1 MTALEIY
8 LQQLDNSSYDRQDI
22 QTINSEFQQLAEKLE
37 SEGNSEEAKLADLNR
52 QVFSV
57 RKSFNYSENKYEGTL
72 KGLSWMTSCNKTL
85 EDGTIE
91 KIYWPDITAFTQN
104 DFDYFEK
111 RYKESNNLFIKTE
124 YGLMVYF
131 GSKSK
136 YAKNLDFKRE
146 LFTELFKLSKNY
158 FEKSKENER
167 YIIEFFL
174 VLELAVGVAKES
186 KLKKELEDILIFTCN
201 THQNWNTT
209 HEMTLRVLLDLSALL
224 STNYK
229 IVKNI
234 EGIDFHKVIDKN
246 IEGSKE
252 IGNTYQWGAIYL
264 IDRCLKINQQ
274 RGVHDNKH
282 LLRYKAELYEKL
294 ALEAE
299 SKGNLAVA
307 EFAERSLRI
316 YQQLKSTNDIERLEN
331 YYSTMR
337 SKFGVNKHSLDLP
350 PDYYE
355 EIINQIEHAVAE
367 NDERGILNYFI
378 ITPWYRK
385 IEEINNFSDI
395 AKKQFILQSIIPV
408 NIIDK
413 FGNTVD
419 VFYTDEEKEKYN
431 FWQNYNFHFQLG
443 TQTMHRFFI
452 TSYKSNKLNYDSVL
466 SYLESTWFNEKIDRS
481 YNGERISIFPID
493 TIKPGLKKIFEE
505 LDLFFKDETHS
516 CDFVTIIDSLTL
528 KIEGLLRNICEKI
541 GVATF
546 RTLQKGNSKLVM
558 EKTLDELL
566 ADLADEPEVNTNHKT
581 NFDEEDRIMIKFV
594 LSEKAGLNLRNEVAH
609 GLMDVHEYSFE
620 LVVILF
626 SLIMKL
632 SKYRFIER
640 NGGEK

>member
-1 MTALEIY
+1 
-8 LQQLDNSSYDRQDI
+8 
-22 QTINSEFQQLAEKLE
+22 
-37 SEGNSEEAKLADLNR
+37 
-52 QVFSV
+52 
-57 RKSFNYSENKYEGTL
+57 
-72 KGLSWMTSCNKTL
+72 MTSCNKTL

-174 VLELAVGVAKES
+174 VLELVVGIAKES
-186 KLKKELEDILIFTCN
+186 KLKKELENILIFTYN

-229 IVKNI
+229 NVKDI
-234 EGIDFHKVIDKN
+234 EGIDFQKVIDKN
-246 IEGSKE
+246 IEGAKE
-252 IGNTYQWGAIYL
+252 IEKKYLWGAIYL
-264 IDRCLKINQQ
+264 VDKCLKINQQ
-274 RGVHDNKH
+274 RSEHVNKH
-282 LLRYKAELYEKL
+282 FLRYKAELYEKL

-299 SKGNLAVA
+299 SKGNFAVT

-316 YQQLKSTNDIERLEN
+316 FQQLISTKDIERLEN
-331 YYSTMR
+331 YYNTIR
-337 SKFGVNKHSLDLP
+337 SKFGMDKHSLDLP

-355 EIINQIEHAVAE
+355 EITNQIERTVAE

-566 ADLADEPEVNTNHKT
+566 ADLADEPEVNPNHKT

>member
-1 MTALEIY
+1 MTELEIY
-8 LQQLDNSSYDRQDI
+8 LRELDNSSYDHQDI
-22 QTINSEFQQLAEKLE
+22 QTINSEFQRLIGKFEL
-37 SEGNSEEAKLADLNR
+37 EGNSEEAILADLNR

-57 RKSFNYSENKYEGTL
+57 RKSFNYLDNKFEGTL
-72 KGLSWMTSCNKTL
+72 RGLSWMTSGNKTL
-85 EDGTIE
+85 KNGTKE
-91 KIYWPDITAFTQN
+91 LFYWPDITAFTQT

-111 RYKESNNLFIKTE
+111 RYKESNNLFVKTE

-136 YAKNLDFKRE
+136 YAKNLSFKRQ
-146 LFTELFKLSKNY
+146 LFSELFKLSMNY
-158 FEKSKENER
+158 LEKSRERDR

-174 VLELAVGVAKES
+174 VLELAVGIAKES
-186 KLKKELEDILIFTCN
+186 KLEKELEDVVNFTYN

-209 HEMTLRVLLDLSALL
+209 HEMTLRVLLDLSALM
-224 STNYK
+224 STNYQV
-229 IVKNI
+229 VKKVQ
-234 EGIDFHKVIDKN
+234 GIDFQKVIDKN
-246 IEGSKE
+246 IEGAKDVE
-252 IGNTYQWGAIYL
+252 KTYLWGAIYL
-264 IDRCLKINQQ
+264 VDRCLKINQQ
-274 RGVHDNKH
+274 RGEHENKQ

-299 SKGNLAVA
+299 SKENFAVS

-316 YQQLKSTNDIERLEN
+316 YQQLRSSTDIERLEN
-331 YYSTMR
+331 YYNTIR
-337 SKFGVNKHSLDLP
+337 SKFGLMKHSLELP

-355 EIINQIEHAVAE
+355 EIINQIERTVAE
-367 NDERGILNYFI
+367 NDERGILNYFFN
-378 ITPWYRK
+378 TPWYRK
-385 IEEINNFSDI
+385 IEEINNFSEI
-395 AKKQFILQSIIPV
+395 AKKQFMLQSIFPV
-408 NIIDK
+408 NIVDK

-419 VFYTDEEKEKYN
+419 VFYTDDEKEKYN

-452 TSYKSNKLNYDSVL
+452 TSFKSNKLNYDSVL
-466 SYLESTWFNEKIDRS
+466 SYLGSTWLNQEIERR
-481 YNGERISIFPID
+481 YNGETISILPID
-493 TIKPGLKKIFEE
+493 TIKPGLKRIFEE
-505 LDLFFKDETHS
+505 LDLFFKDETYV

-528 KIEGLLRNICEKI
+528 KIEGLLRNVCEKI
-541 GVATF
+541 GIATF
-546 RTLQKGNSKLVM
+546 RTLQKGNNKLVM

-566 ADLADEPEVNTNHKT
+566 ADLAHEPESNPDQKT

-632 SKYRFIER
+632 SNYKFIER
-640 NGGEK
+640 NGGE